1 MFFGAY
7 HAFHVRPPF
16 CVLFVALEISSDIS
30 KERLEKSSSHLQ
42 SAEDRVLITHFWFS
56 IWNFTNCLLPS
67 IRKRGGFDNP
77 LFALHLKFH
86 KLPSAFNPQKMGF
99 QQINLKNIFSKHQND
114 AAELFCLRPLL
125 PFHPFQQGCAQIL
138 SAPNHREKSHLS
150 YLEVTL
156 FLYHRTVHAVKE
168 MRNKNRARKVFRVE
182 IVSLYLHSA
191 KTWGSTKQIFV
202 KSI

>member
-1 MFFGAY
+1 MFFGIS
-7 HAFHVRPPF
+7 HAFHVSPPF
-16 CVLFVALEISSDIS
+16 SVLFAALAVSSDIS

-42 SAEDRVLITHFWFS
+42 SAEDRVLITHFWFP
-56 IWNFTNCLLPS
+56 IWNFTNRPLLL
-67 IRKRGGFDNP
+67 IRRRW
-77 LFALHLKFH
+77 
-86 KLPSAFNPQKMGF
+86 GF

-168 MRNKNRARKVFRVE
+168 MRNKNRARKVFRLE